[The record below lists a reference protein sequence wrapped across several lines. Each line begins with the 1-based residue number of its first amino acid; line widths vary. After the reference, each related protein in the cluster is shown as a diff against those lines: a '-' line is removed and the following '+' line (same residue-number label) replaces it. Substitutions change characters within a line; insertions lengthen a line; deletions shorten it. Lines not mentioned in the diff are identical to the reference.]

1 MGIRLV
7 EMWSHCCHIWI
18 SMSAR
23 DVQKNATF
31 LHCSG
36 HGETSAD
43 NVMGESGGG
52 DHLLNVGI

>member
-1 MGIRLV
+1 MGICLV
-7 EMWSHCCHIWI
+7 EVWSHCCYVWI

-31 LHCSG
+31 LHYSG

-43 NVMGESGGG
+43 SVMGEGDGG